1 MKKITYEASSS
12 QPIRDCSTS
21 SHVHSITVSVKDEDG
36 ELFDF
41 KGMPLEF
48 ELELN

>member
-1 MKKITYEASSS
+1 MRYDSSAS
-12 QPIRDCSTS
+12 QPIRDCLTS
-21 SHVHSITVSVKDEDG
+21 SHVHSITVSVRDVNG

-41 KGMPLEF
+41 KGMSLEF